1 VKDMGGKRVGGREGG
16 GGGRKE
22 RRRRK
27 SKLERARI
35 EAP

>member
-22 RRRRK
+22 KRRRR

>member
-1 VKDMGGKRVGGREGG
+1 MKDMGGKRVGGREGG

-22 RRRRK
+22 RRRRNC
-27 SKLERARI
+27 KLERARI

>member
-22 RRRRK
+22 KRRRK

>member
-22 RRRRK
+22 RRRRNC
-27 SKLERARI
+27 KLERARI

>member
-1 VKDMGGKRVGGREGG
+1 MKDMGGKRVGGREGG

-22 RRRRK
+22 KRRRK

>member
-1 VKDMGGKRVGGREGG
+1 MKDMGGKRVGGREGG

>member
-1 VKDMGGKRVGGREGG
+1 VKDMGGKRVGGRVGV

-27 SKLERARI
+27 SNLERARI

>member
-1 VKDMGGKRVGGREGG
+1 MKDMGGKLVGGRKWGR
-16 GGGRKE
+16 GRKE

-27 SKLERARI
+27 SNLERARI

>member
-1 VKDMGGKRVGGREGG
+1 MGGKRVGGREGG

-22 RRRRK
+22 RRRRQ
-27 SKLERARI
+27 SNLERARI

>member
-1 VKDMGGKRVGGREGG
+1 MKDMGGKRVGGREGG
-16 GGGRKE
+16 GVGRKE

>member
-1 VKDMGGKRVGGREGG
+1 MKDMGGKRVGGREGG

-22 RRRRK
+22 KRRRR